1 MIDSFVNAIVLYDDK
16 IIFYFNYKEN
26 AETLYQK
33 DLEDFSDLFVSAPP
47 NYDGGTVK
55 VPPSLSFTAVEPSG
69 TRRRAYPQYKR
80 KRILRGKMI
89 R

>member
-47 NYDGGTVK
+47 LTIGSTKRYSLLLYNRTV
-55 VPPSLSFTAVEPSG
+55 EISG
-69 TRRRAYPQYKR
+69 FEGERAKR
-80 KRILRGKMI
+80 GARSRSEC